1 MTKSEVLLL
10 DDPSAI
16 WNEMQ
21 KNPAL
26 RTDGDVWLH
35 MTRLSAKQD
44 RQWSREA
51 YGDPEAYLYME
62 LKQKEVRCHHGRFS
76 CHLPHFEVFAAKHGL

>member
-10 DDPSAI
+10 DEPSAI

-26 RTDGDVWLH
+26 RTDG
-35 MTRLSAKQD
+35 
-44 RQWSREA
+44 
-51 YGDPEAYLYME
+51 PEAYLYMD
-62 LKQKEVRCHHGRFS
+62 LNKK
-76 CHLPHFEVFAAKHGL
+76 K

>member
-1 MTKSEVLLL
+1 MTKSEVLQL
-10 DDPSAI
+10 DEPSAI

-26 RTDGDVWLH
+26 RTEGDVWLH

-44 RQWSREA
+44 RQRSQ
-51 YGDPEAYLYME
+51 EAYLYIQQLE
-62 LKQKEVRCHHGRFS
+62 HKGETCYNAVNRKC
-76 CHLPHFEVFAAKHGL
+76 

>member
-10 DDPSAI
+10 DEPSAKESGI
-16 WNEMQ
+16 ANRWRCLAAHDPPVSQ
-21 KNPAL
+21 ARP
-26 RTDGDVWLH
+26 TVVSGSVW
-35 MTRLSAKQD
+35 RPGSV
-44 RQWSREA
+44 SV
-51 YGDPEAYLYME
+51 YG

>member
-1 MTKSEVLLL
+1 MTKSEVLQL

-26 RTDGDVWLH
+26 RTDGDIWLH

-44 RQWSREA
+44 RKRSQEVS
-51 YGDPEAYLYME
+51 GDPEAYLYMD
-62 LKQKEVRCHHGRFS
+62 LNKK
-76 CHLPHFEVFAAKHGL
+76 K